1 LGTHLALHFKACQGA
16 ERNYYAEAIDRNIEY
31 LARLVDIEP
40 ERRLDFLKRGGV
52 VEKVQAMTGEG

>member
-1 LGTHLALHFKACQGA
+1 LHFKACQGA